1 MTRDSD
7 NAERR
12 PGRARIVT
20 RRSFPRPG
28 WTCVTRTRR
37 PANSL
42 KVQPRS
48 WRRRRARPS
57 SSTRSAGY
65 LRCDRAAGVAL
76 SLDESSSAPG
86 AARRRAR
93 WRGCY
98 RPGRGRGNPG
108 WVDDEIIATRRG
120 CGEGELG
127 GVLVGQEREGGANIH
142 APIFALGVL
151 LPGPPL
157 GSLPLLE
164 LVTRIAGDSG
174 PPLEC
179 ALLSSVIR
187 CARTGKYKVMATP
200 ISRGLAMNRHRKH

>member
-98 RPGRGRGNPG
+98 RPGRRAAVPAQKAAACAGVATTSSPTRKAPGARHDAPTGTSARGRLGRVG
-108 WVDDEIIATRRG
+108 IGQRMRVRR
-120 CGEGELG
+120 
-127 GVLVGQEREGGANIH
+127 VV
-142 APIFALGVL
+142 P
-151 LPGPPL
+151 
-157 GSLPLLE
+157 
-164 LVTRIAGDSG
+164 
-174 PPLEC
+174 
-179 ALLSSVIR
+179 
-187 CARTGKYKVMATP
+187 
-200 ISRGLAMNRHRKH
+200 SRNAEPN